1 MTDGDERGVYHNVNR
16 GRQLLRFDG
25 LRYGN
30 ITPTDI
36 DGLIEYRNHL
46 WLMFEA
52 KIHGKDVPQ
61 GQRLAMERFIRNVR
75 IANKHGIAMIVEH
88 DVQDTGQDIY
98 LKDCNVREIIT
109 TENQMWH
116 PPKYE
121 ITVKDITDLYIRY
134 YTGSN
139 GGEKR

>member
-1 MTDGDERGVYHNVNR
+1 MERGTYQNVNR

-36 DGLIEYRNHL
+36 DGLIEYRNQL

-52 KIHGKDVPQ
+52 KMEGKDVPQ
-61 GQRLAMERFIRNVR
+61 GQRLALERFIQNIR
-75 IANKHGIAMIVEH
+75 IAKKHGIAMIVEH
-88 DVQDTGQDIY
+88 DIQDTGKDIY
-98 LKDCNVREIIT
+98 LKDCKVREIIT
-109 TENQMWH
+109 TENQTWR

-121 ITVKDITDLYIRY
+121 ITVKDITDMYIGY
-134 YTGSN
+134 Y
-139 GGEKR
+139 ERMERF

>member
-1 MTDGDERGVYHNVNR
+1 M
-16 GRQLLRFDG
+16 RFDG

-36 DGLIEYRNHL
+36 DSLIEYKNQL

-52 KIHGKDVPQ
+52 KLAGKDVPQ
-61 GQRLAMERFIRNVR
+61 GQRLALERFIHDIR
-75 IANKHGIAMIVEH
+75 IVNKHGIAMIVEH
-88 DVQDTGQDIY
+88 NVQDTGKDIF
-98 LKDCNVREIIT
+98 LKDCYVREIIT
-109 TENQMWH
+109 TENQTWR

-134 YTGSN
+134 YESMM
-139 GGEKR
+139 RF